1 VDIVFPRRCVA
12 WRGPADLLCPAG
24 HARLRVLA
32 DPRCGLCG
40 APTRW
45 PVERCRECSGRRLA
59 FASARAAVVYDGPAR
74 DFLRAWK
81 EHGVRRAA
89 TLAGELV
96 AAHVERPPADVISYI
111 PPDSAR
117 QLHRAAHPAQ
127 TLAAELAARWQ
138 LALGPPLM
146 RTRSSGRQ
154 AALAHGDR
162 TRNVRGLF
170 AARPVTGA
178 RVVLVDDVYT
188 TGATASAAAEALRSA
203 GALEVHVVTFAR
215 TPR

>member
-1 VDIVFPRRCVA
+1 V
-12 WRGPADLLCPAG
+12 
-24 HARLRVLA
+24 
-32 DPRCGLCG
+32 
-40 APTRW
+40 
-45 PVERCRECSGRRLA
+45 
-59 FASARAAVVYDGPAR
+59 
-74 DFLRAWK
+74 RAWK

-89 TLAGELV
+89 ILAAELV
-96 AAHVERPPADVISYI
+96 AAHVERPPADVIAYI

-117 QLHRAAHPAQ
+117 QLRRAAHPAQ

-138 LALGPPLM
+138 LAVGAPLM

-154 AALAHGDR
+154 AALAHRER

-170 AARPVTGA
+170 VARPIADA

>member
-1 VDIVFPRRCVA
+1 VVSGACCRC
-12 WRGPADLLCPAG
+12 
-24 HARLRVLA
+24 
-32 DPRCGLCG
+32 CG

-74 DFLRAWK
+74 AFVRAWK

-89 TLAGELV
+89 ILAAELV
-96 AAHVERPPADVISYI
+96 AAHVERPTADVIAYI
-111 PPDSAR
+111 PPDPAR

-127 TLAAELAARWQ
+127 TLAAELAARWE
-138 LALGPPLM
+138 LRPGPALT
-146 RTRSSGRQ
+146 RTRASGRQ
-154 AALAHGDR
+154 AGLAHRDR

-170 AARPVTGA
+170 AVRPSAGE

-188 TGATASAAAEALRSA
+188 TGATASAAAGALRAS
-203 GALEVHVVTFAR
+203 GAFEVHVVTFAR